1 MKESDITTPI
11 LKCLRHRFGAT
22 CAIEIKICK
31 TGSLPFSRL
40 EEHQKNALLNT
51 KHGCVV
57 HKIADCGYQNP
68 FDAVILCE
76 EPAFVVVM
84 FYRRGQKEFFAV
96 DIDEWC
102 LEEKNSTRKS
112 LTESRAREIGVSFEL
127 A

>member
-1 MKESDITTPI
+1 MKEKDITTPI
-11 LKCLRHRFGAT
+11 LKHLRHKYGAT

-68 FDAVILCE
+68 FDAVILCN

-84 FYRRGQKEFFAV
+84 FYRRGQKEFFV
-96 DIDEWC
+96 IDIDTWC
-102 LEEKNSTRKS
+102 AEEKESTRRS
-112 LTESRAREIGVSFEL
+112 LTEERAREIAISYFL
-127 A
+127 P